1 MKILF
6 VDDEQAIRELFEETF
21 HKDYELLFAD
31 NGESAFEI
39 CLNQK
44 IDLIISDINLPKL
57 NGVEFLRKL
66 REENL
71 FIPFVI
77 ISGNPNIDHA
87 IDTFR
92 MGAVDFFLKPFR
104 IGNLK
109 EIIEKI
115 RLTHIEKNDIVISN
129 DLTHEKETSNY
140 ILSPKIREINQYVSY
155 ICNRIVN
162 LPNVGEE
169 DVIAVK
175 VALYELIANAI
186 EHGTAGIDYQEK
198 KNCLENNDDYFKLV
212 DRKCATS
219 EKKIIVRL
227 SYSKEKIEIEIED
240 EGNGFDLS
248 QVPNPIVDP
257 TYNLYSGRGIFLTK
271 MNTDLINFN
280 SKGNI
285 VKVIRNLHG
294 KISTKS

>member
-6 VDDEQAIRELFEETF
+6 VDDEPTIRELFQETF
-21 HKDYELLFAD
+21 NKDYELVFAD
-31 NGESAFEI
+31 NGMLALEI
-39 CLNQK
+39 CLKQK

-104 IGNLK
+104 MSNLK
-109 EIIEKI
+109 DIIEKI
-115 RLTHIEKNDIVISN
+115 RLTHVEKIDIVTLN
-129 DLTHEKETSNY
+129 DLVHEQEKSSFVLN
-140 ILSPKIREINQYVSY
+140 PKIREINQYVYY

-169 DVIAVK
+169 DVIAIK

-186 EHGTAGIDYQEK
+186 EHGTAGIDYEEK
-198 KNCLENNDDYFKLV
+198 KKCLEGNGDYFKLV
-212 DRKCATS
+212 DRKCS
-219 EKKIIVRL
+219 DSNKRIFVRL
-227 SYSKEKIEIEIED
+227 YYSNNKIEIEIED

-271 MNTDLINFN
+271 MNTDMIQFN
-280 SKGNI
+280 EKGNI
-285 VKVIRNLHG
+285 VKVMRNLHG
-294 KISTKS
+294 KIPTKN